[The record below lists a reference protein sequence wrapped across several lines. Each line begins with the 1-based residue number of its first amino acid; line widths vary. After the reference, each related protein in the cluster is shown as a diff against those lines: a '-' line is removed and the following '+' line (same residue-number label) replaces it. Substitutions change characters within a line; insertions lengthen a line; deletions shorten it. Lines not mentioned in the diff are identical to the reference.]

1 MLCPHLTP
9 FVNSYDWGLKAQILE
24 PCDLRHIKPCN
35 RRCEQDIEGRKQDI
49 DASKQDIESR
59 KQDIV
64 LSKQD
69 IQGRKQDIE
78 ILSVCIRVEIISS
91 YE

>member
-9 FVNSYDWGLKAQILE
+9 FVNSYYLGLKDRILE
-24 PCDLRHIKPCN
+24 PLRSPAHKTA
-35 RRCEQDIEGRKQDI
+35 RQAMQTGHSSRKQDI

-78 ILSVCIRVEIISS
+78 ILSVCIRVEIIFS

>member
-1 MLCPHLTP
+1 MR
-9 FVNSYDWGLKAQILE
+9 LE
-24 PCDLRHIKPCN
+24 
-35 RRCEQDIEGRKQDI
+35 RKQDI

-78 ILSVCIRVEIISS
+78 ILSACIRVEIISS